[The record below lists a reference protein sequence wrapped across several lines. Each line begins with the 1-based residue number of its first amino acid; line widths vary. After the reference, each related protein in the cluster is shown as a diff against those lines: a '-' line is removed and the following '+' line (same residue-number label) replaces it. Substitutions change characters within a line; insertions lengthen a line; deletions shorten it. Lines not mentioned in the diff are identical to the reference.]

1 MSNQSQRKKI
11 KGNRRTVSIAADS
24 HAFSVTLRQ
33 RLPRPVPPL
42 SRPLGDG
49 RRSSASEPR
58 VKRSKIVEEPFRF
71 STRAFNAYCAGSGPP
86 AASRERKMPQ
96 RKCEREEGKKNL
108 DLDNSRNFLKK
119 KKRPAPLPG
128 LCPGSGGGGGSI
140 GDLQGDGEGSS
151 AGHGRGES
159 RGWIKESGKEFETET
174 EKTESEL
181 KRNET
186 LPRAVQ
192 LYITL
197 EIRFL
202 RRRCGRVGLR
212 RQIKALVRK
221 GASSNLV
228 IVTINILFARCSLH
242 RSPNAPSIGDSQ
254 IARFGVSQRQQL
266 SLARARRSVGG
277 VEFEAAAAAMGESV
291 TIEVGVRKAPLP
303 LDLFLLR
310 VLFLFAAPAGLS
322 SSCPRSPRRRR
333 AVLWRL
339 PEETGVGKRRRVS
352 GKGDG
357 FFSYFYRLWPLPLP
371 LSLSF

>member
-1 MSNQSQRKKI
+1 MPTAPAAVLPQPRGKEKCHNASAREKKEKKTSTSTTLGIFLKKRK
-11 KGNRRTVSIAADS
+11 D
-24 HAFSVTLRQ
+24 
-33 RLPRPVPPL
+33 PPL
-42 SRPLGDG
+42 SPV
-49 RRSSASEPR
+49 SAQVR
-58 VKRSKIVEEPFRF
+58 
-71 STRAFNAYCAGSGPP
+71 
-86 AASRERKMPQ
+86 
-96 RKCEREEGKKNL
+96 
-108 DLDNSRNFLKK
+108 
-119 KKRPAPLPG
+119 
-128 LCPGSGGGGGSI
+128 GGGGGSI

>member
-1 MSNQSQRKKI
+1 
-11 KGNRRTVSIAADS
+11 
-24 HAFSVTLRQ
+24 
-33 RLPRPVPPL
+33 
-42 SRPLGDG
+42 
-49 RRSSASEPR
+49 
-58 VKRSKIVEEPFRF
+58 
-71 STRAFNAYCAGSGPP
+71 
-86 AASRERKMPQ
+86 MPQ
-96 RKCEREEGKKNL
+96 RMCEREEGKKPRPRQL
-108 DLDNSRNFLKK
+108 SEFSLKK
-119 KKRPAPLPG
+119 RNGPPLSPV
-128 LCPGSGGGGGSI
+128 SAQVRGGSI
-140 GDLQGDGEGSS
+140 GDPQGDGEGSS

-228 IVTINILFARCSLH
+228 IVTINIFLFARCSLH
-242 RSPNAPSIGDSQ
+242 RSLNAPSIGDSQ

-291 TIEVGVRKAPLP
+291 TIEVGARKAPLP

>member
-11 KGNRRTVSIAADS
+11 ERNRRTVTIAADS

-58 VKRSKIVEEPFRF
+58 VKRSKIVRTLSIFYESVQCHLRRRR
-71 STRAFNAYCAGSGPP
+71 S
-86 AASRERKMPQ
+86 SRGLEQ
-96 RKCEREEGKKNL
+96 GKKNATTHV
-108 DLDNSRNFLKK
+108 RERRRKK
-119 KKRPAPLPG
+119 TSTSTTFGIFFKKRNEPPLSPV
-128 LCPGSGGGGGSI
+128 SAQVRGGSI
-140 GDLQGDGEGSS
+140 GDPQGDGEGSS

-228 IVTINILFARCSLH
+228 IVTINIFLFARCSLH
-242 RSPNAPSIGDSQ
+242 RSLNAPSIGDSQ

-291 TIEVGVRKAPLP
+291 TIEVGARKAPLP